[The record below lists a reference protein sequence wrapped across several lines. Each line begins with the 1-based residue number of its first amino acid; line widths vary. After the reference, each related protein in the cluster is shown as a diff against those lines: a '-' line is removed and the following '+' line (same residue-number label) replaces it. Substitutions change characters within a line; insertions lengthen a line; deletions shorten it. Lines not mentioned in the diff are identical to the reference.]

1 MKQLKQIRAE
11 SSFYSDGWVYGR
23 LKQKLGSLQA
33 DELNKLAEVL
43 GFKYG
48 WNPTVQ
54 ELLEQQARD
63 AGIEGIEALDGDNS
77 IEDEL
82 TQLKQSLKTSV
93 SSRHSPSK
101 SGSSFDNLEIIFSEL
116 DSLVGLQSLKQEIK
130 ELANFLK
137 IQELRKSHDLTPIS
151 ISLHSVFCGSP
162 GTGKTTV
169 ARLIGSI
176 YRELGILAKGHLV
189 EIDRSGLVAGYIGH
203 TAKQTEKVIESAIDG
218 VLFIDEAYSLK
229 PEGAKSDFGQEA
241 IDTLLKRME
250 DYRDRLVVI
259 VAGYSEEMSRFIESN
274 PGLQSRFNRYFYF
287 EDYLPDDLLKIFD
300 RLCQTHH
307 FELTSEARSILLN
320 GLTELY
326 ENRDK
331 NFGNGRLVRNIFE
344 KTIEKQSSR
353 LVKLSNVT
361 KAEMLQLKTEDIAL
375 PVQR

>member
-1 MKQLKQIRAE
+1 M
-11 SSFYSDGWVYGR
+11 
-23 LKQKLGSLQA
+23 
-33 DELNKLAEVL
+33 
-43 GFKYG
+43 
-48 WNPTVQ
+48 
-54 ELLEQQARD
+54 
-63 AGIEGIEALDGDNS
+63 
-77 IEDEL
+77 
-82 TQLKQSLKTSV
+82 
-93 SSRHSPSK
+93 
-101 SGSSFDNLEIIFSEL
+101 
-116 DSLVGLQSLKQEIK
+116 
-130 ELANFLK
+130 
-137 IQELRKSHDLTPIS
+137 
-151 ISLHSVFCGSP
+151 SLHSVFCRPP

-259 VAGYSEEMSRFIESN
+259 VAGYSDEMSRFIESN

-300 RLCQTHH
+300 ALCQTHH

-320 GLTELY
+320 GLMELY
-326 ENRDK
+326 ENRNK

-375 PVQR
+375 PAQR